1 MVPPTL
7 LSALLATATL
17 TLARTPPGFQ
27 PATTI
32 DLIVDYNGT
41 IPLNGIE
48 VPRNSNPPPPLPPL
62 HTPKLTPLPLPQ
74 LQPPNPA
81 LAPSPASPAP
91 PTPSS

>member
-1 MVPPTL
+1 MLDCSHPSPIPNINNNPHPPPKMVPPTL

-48 VPRNSNPPPPLPPL
+48 VPRNSNPPPPFPPS
-62 HTPKLTPLPLPQ
+62 T
-74 LQPPNPA
+74 PPN
-81 LAPSPASPAP
+81 
-91 PTPSS
+91 